1 MSAVVGEVW
10 STDCIE
16 HSSNAVST
24 ADKIAKALVAQQ
36 PVALAVTHLGSRTC
50 DDPLRFAAATFGDGF
65 AEFADDS
72 YRRQALCSRI
82 VA

>member
-36 PVALAVTHLGSRTC
+36 PVA
-50 DDPLRFAAATFGDGF
+50 
-65 AEFADDS
+65 
-72 YRRQALCSRI
+72 
-82 VA
+82 